1 MTTTTTESGISNQV
15 KIAIGVIA
23 AVIVAAVVAA
33 IVLSGGSDDE
43 GTVEVNVSEAARI
56 PTGGSL
62 RQVSFAESAGEALPR
77 FDPSVVPDPAVGMQA
92 PTITAAHF
100 DNSEVTIDLADGKP
114 RVLVFVAHW
123 CPFCQEEIPAIT
135 SWFEANGIP
144 GNVEVVAISTGVDQ
158 GSPNYPPS
166 DWLLREEWPLPV
178 LRDSDDADL
187 AAGFGL
193 TGYPFTVGVSG
204 SGEVVARTSG
214 QTPIPQWEAL
224 LQLVAAS

>member
-77 FDPSVVPDPAVGMQA
+77 FDPQRGARSGCRHASA
-92 PTITAAHF
+92 N
-100 DNSEVTIDLADGKP
+100 DNRS
-114 RVLVFVAHW
+114 
-123 CPFCQEEIPAIT
+123 
-135 SWFEANGIP
+135 S
-144 GNVEVVAISTGVDQ
+144 
-158 GSPNYPPS
+158 
-166 DWLLREEWPLPV
+166 LRQ
-178 LRDSDDADL
+178 
-187 AAGFGL
+187 F
-193 TGYPFTVGVSG
+193 
-204 SGEVVARTSG
+204 
-214 QTPIPQWEAL
+214 
-224 LQLVAAS
+224 